1 MQVKLWSANEKGM
14 KAVANE
20 PEYKRLGISIAKLVN
35 LAVSQYLVARKEIH
49 KSKSNFY
56 NG

>member
-49 KSKSNFY
+49 KSKKP
-56 NG
+56 